1 MPQSKLADRKY
12 PESLLNLVI
21 DKISK
26 CSKYQEL
33 TRTTYDM
40 TEKI

>member
-12 PESLLNLVI
+12 PESLWNLVKCV

-33 TRTTYDM
+33 ARASYDM
-40 TEKI
+40 M